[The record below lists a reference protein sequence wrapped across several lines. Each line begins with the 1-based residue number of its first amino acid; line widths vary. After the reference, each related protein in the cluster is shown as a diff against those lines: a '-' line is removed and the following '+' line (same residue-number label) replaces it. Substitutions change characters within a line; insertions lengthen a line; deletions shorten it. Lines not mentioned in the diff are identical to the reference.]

1 MLKPIVAVGSLL
13 TGAATA
19 AVVVYMQTNPLA
31 FTSAPTDSWKP
42 SSVAPPA
49 APVYLD
55 AVEDEASDLKPAAL
69 VPTPPP
75 PKRVVKAV
83 RKPVAA
89 PAPKVEPT
97 YKPCTDW
104 RDIGVKAVAGPT
116 GAEPRRV
123 RALCL
128 E

>member
-1 MLKPIVAVGSLL
+1 MFKPIVAVGSLL

-19 AVVVYMQTNPLA
+19 AVVVYMQTTPLA
-31 FTSAPTDSWKP
+31 FTSAPADSWKP
-42 SSVAPPA
+42 SSVSPRA

-55 AVEDEASDLKPAAL
+55 AVEDEDVDMKPAAL

-83 RKPVAA
+83 RKPVV
-89 PAPKVEPT
+89 PAPKAEPMLV
-97 YKPCTDW
+97 PCTDW

-123 RALCL
+123 RALCAQ
-128 E
+128 

>member
-1 MLKPIVAVGSLL
+1 MFKPIIAVGSLV

-19 AVVVYMQTNPLA
+19 AVVVYMQTTPLA

-42 SSVAPPA
+42 SNVTPPA

-55 AVEDEASDLKPAAL
+55 AVEDEDEDMKPAAL
-69 VPTPPP
+69 VPT
-75 PKRVVKAV
+75 
-83 RKPVAA
+83 
-89 PAPKVEPT
+89 
-97 YKPCTDW
+97 YKPCTEW

-123 RALCL
+123 RSLCP